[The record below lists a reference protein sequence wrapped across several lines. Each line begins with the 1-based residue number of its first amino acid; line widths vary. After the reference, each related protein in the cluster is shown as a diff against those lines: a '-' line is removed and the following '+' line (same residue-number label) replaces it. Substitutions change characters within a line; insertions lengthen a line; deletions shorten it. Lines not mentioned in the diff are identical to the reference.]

1 MGTVIYIV
9 TDNTVPSWATRSQ
22 VLHARFASMGYQIQ
36 IVKDKDCNHISPDN
50 NALIA
55 TNVEFQYNIFKQR
68 CPLANIYNRLNDK
81 IICYEYVKQNADLLE
96 GIQLIPHYDSSYR
109 GESITKNFMLKG
121 KDGWSS
127 KFNKIT
133 HGNIHHLIKAY
144 GKQYQIQDVMDVKHI
159 YGVSLSALHGK
170 IIGVYSYLTQEGIT
184 PEMNAQG
191 FSAERNNYIKYE
203 NVRHFIKNII
213 SRLNFNGIIEFEFL
227 IDQNNT
233 IYFMECNPRISG
245 SLRVQTYFDWVIV
258 PYIKAMHNNNQFIE
272 WNLDDTRA
280 WKKS

>member
-1 MGTVIYIV
+1 MTNTVYIV
-9 TDNTVPSWATRSQ
+9 TDNTIQSWATRCQ
-22 VLHARFASMGYQIQ
+22 VLHARFAALGYQVQ
-36 IVKDKDCNHISPDN
+36 IVKDCSHISPDN
-50 NALIA
+50 HALIA
-55 TNVEFQYNIFKQR
+55 ANVDFQYSIFKHR
-68 CPLANIYNRLNDK
+68 CPFGNIYNRLNDK
-81 IICYEYVKQNADLLE
+81 IICYEYMKQNADLLN
-96 GIQLIPHYDSSYR
+96 GIQFIPHYDSSYR

-127 KFNKIT
+127 KFNKIM
-133 HGNIHHLIKAY
+133 HGNIHNLIATY

-159 YGVSLSALHGK
+159 FGASVSALHGK

-191 FSAERNNYIKYE
+191 FNAERGNYIKFE

-213 SRLNFNGIIEFEFL
+213 SRLSFNGIIEFEFL
-227 IDQNNT
+227 IDHNNT

-258 PYIKAMHNNNQFIE
+258 PYIKAMLNNNQFIE
-272 WNLDDTRA
+272 WNLDDTRF